1 MRQEI
6 KLSDLIPL
14 IFYFINQLSTTFL
27 NAVLTFIVNNYLVLN
42 KDQLWCS
49 RDHRMVQWI
58 YGGDDITCISD
69 LMSLIGTVLLQDN
82 PDGQLSKDKMMEM
95 YSSVL
100 TGTKSRTFVD
110 QIFQKFDSDNSG
122 SIDFKVF
129 ISRVKI
135 TFRHWKSLF
144 IVIPLKCVRSSC
156 WPLTCL
162 RLATLRRNWDGL
174 SKCRIALYLFDLFD
188 NVQCFCAGMTRM
200 GLAL

>member
-1 MRQEI
+1 MKFHKDSRGFFNWSFISYLTLIKMKKMRQEI

-14 IFYFINQLSTTFL
+14 IFINQLSTTFL
-27 NAVLTFIVNNYLVLN
+27 NAVLTFIVN

-129 ISRVKI
+129 ISRVKR
-135 TFRHWKSLF
+135 TFRH
-144 IVIPLKCVRSSC
+144 
-156 WPLTCL
+156 
-162 RLATLRRNWDGL
+162 
-174 SKCRIALYLFDLFD
+174 
-188 NVQCFCAGMTRM
+188 
-200 GLAL
+200 

>member
-1 MRQEI
+1 
-6 KLSDLIPL
+6 
-14 IFYFINQLSTTFL
+14 
-27 NAVLTFIVNNYLVLN
+27 
-42 KDQLWCS
+42 
-49 RDHRMVQWI
+49 MVQWV

-129 ISRVKI
+129 ISIVKR
-135 TFRHWKSLF
+135 TFKDL
-144 IVIPLKCVRSSC
+144 
-156 WPLTCL
+156 CL
-162 RLATLRRNWDGL
+162 
-174 SKCRIALYLFDLFD
+174 
-188 NVQCFCAGMTRM
+188 
-200 GLAL
+200 

>member
-1 MRQEI
+1 MVTKYVWI
-6 KLSDLIPL
+6 
-14 IFYFINQLSTTFL
+14 
-27 NAVLTFIVNNYLVLN
+27 

-58 YGGDDITCISD
+58 YGGDDRNMCIPHH
-69 LMSLIGTVLLQDN
+69 IACHHVGQDN

-129 ISRVKI
+129 PFHEFKE
-135 TFRHWKSLF
+135 
-144 IVIPLKCVRSSC
+144 PLKIFCSVFIIIHECVRSSC

-162 RLATLRRNWDGL
+162 RRATLKRNWDGL
-174 SKCRIALYLFDLFD
+174 SKCMIEIFLFKNHLCLWSILFDY
-188 NVQCFCAGMTRM
+188 C
-200 GLAL
+200 